1 MNDDSHKIDE
11 QILSEFEAAW
21 IAGNPLS
28 IANCLV
34 NVSEEYR
41 AQTLI
46 ELVLIDIEFA
56 WKNRSESG
64 PTPRLLESYVE
75 EFPELAQE
83 KILQQL
89 LEEEYR
95 VRTKHGDKVSYEQFE
110 RRFSTIVEAVDFT
123 EIAAENDVEN
133 GFQWSLQSGTVIDK
147 FTLSKEIGQGGMGRV
162 FVAHQSDPVKRQVAL
177 KVIKKGLN
185 SKEVIARFEAE
196 RQALALMDHPNIAR
210 ILDGGSTADGQ
221 PYFVMEYVKGQPLTD
236 YCDAKRLGLNERL
249 GLFVD
254 ICNAV
259 QHAHQK
265 GIIHRDLKPSNILV
279 AEYDGVAVPKV
290 IDFGLA
296 KALDSQ
302 KLLTEQT
309 LATHFGQVVG
319 TFKYMSPEQADSE
332 TIDIDTRTDIYALG
346 VILYELLTGKTPLDQ
361 QSFKDKALL
370 KVLELIRDHEPQRPS
385 TKLSSLEK
393 AVTTVSEQRQT
404 DPGRL
409 SQILRGDLDWVVM
422 KALDKER
429 HRRYESASSFG
440 DDIQRFLDSEPVLAR
455 PPSTAYKIRKF
466 VGKNRG
472 LVASV
477 ATIVVLLVGGI
488 VGTSWFAIKANNA
501 AKNEL
506 AQRKVAEEKEAEA
519 VTQKNKADQA
529 KDEAEASAKRANEV
543 LKIVSGSFK
552 STNPNEGA
560 NADMT
565 AKEVLINAQKS
576 METSEL
582 DDLGKIELLE
592 TLSTSFRGLGEKD
605 LLLKTSQQQL
615 NITKKN
621 FGEDH
626 LQTTNAM
633 NNLGNGYFH
642 NGQND
647 KALGLFEKVVEIRKE
662 KLGMGNQDTLG
673 SMMNLANAL
682 EGLGRLD
689 EALTTREQ
697 VLAASREHFGGQHN
711 ATLTAIN
718 NLAASYSRKGDAKK
732 ASELINELVKGSE
745 ALFGA
750 DHPKTLTALQNLGID
765 YAKQGNFPKAI
776 ETLEIVNQRQAKKL
790 GADHPDTLAGQAQLS
805 TIYYVSGNLAKALEL
820 GEENLRLTREKL
832 GNEHPETIFSMRNLA
847 NIYNRTGKKQ
857 RAIEI
862 RSEAVE
868 ISKKIFGEAHP
879 ETLSAEMG
887 LANLIDASGEKDKA
901 LKMRERLYRVMTEK
915 LGAEHP
921 ETIKLMT
928 GLAAS
933 YMENGRPNDGLELF
947 EKIYEVR
954 SKRLGDKHISTVRAR
969 QNVEMAREM
978 IEKESD
984 SNDKNEDDE

>member
-1 MNDDSHKIDE
+1 MSEDPGKIDE
-11 QILSEFEAAW
+11 QILSDFERAW
-21 IAGNPLS
+21 IMGEPKS
-28 IANCLV
+28 IAECLA
-34 NVSEEYR
+34 NVADESR
-41 AQTLI
+41 IATLV

-56 WKNRSESG
+56 WKQRHESD
-64 PTPRLLESYVE
+64 PKPRLLESYVE
-75 EFPELAQE
+75 EFKELADD
-83 KILQQL
+83 KTLQQL

-95 VRTKHGDKVSYEQFE
+95 IRLKHGDRVSYDQFE
-110 RRFSTIVEAVDFT
+110 KRFSTIVKSLEFT
-123 EIAAENDVEN
+123 EVSGDTDSEF
-133 GFQWSLQSGTVIDK
+133 GFPWSLQAGTVIDK
-147 FTLSKEIGQGGMGRV
+147 FTLDKEIGQGGMGRV
-162 FVAHQSDPVKRQVAL
+162 FVAHQTQPVKRQVAL

-210 ILDGGSTADGQ
+210 ILDGGTTEDGQ

-249 GLFVD
+249 RLFVNV
-254 ICNAV
+254 CAAV

-279 AEYDGVAVPKV
+279 AEYGGVAVPKV

-332 TIDIDTRTDIYALG
+332 TVDIDTRTDIYALG
-346 VILYELLTGKTPLDQ
+346 VILYELLTGNTPLDQ
-361 QSFKDKALL
+361 KSFKDKALL

-385 TKLSSLEK
+385 TKLSSLER

-422 KALDKER
+422 KALEKER

-440 DDIQRFLDSEPVLAR
+440 DDVQRFLKSEPVLAR
-455 PPSTAYKIRKF
+455 PPSTSYKIQKF
-466 VGKNRG
+466 IGKNRG

-477 ATIVVLLVGGI
+477 ATIAVLLIGGI

-506 AQRKVAEEKEAEA
+506 AQRKVAEDKEAEA
-519 VTQKNKADQA
+519 VVERKKADKA

-615 NITKKN
+615 DITKKN
-621 FGEDH
+621 FGENDPN
-626 LQTTNAM
+626 TANAM

-647 KALGLFEKVVEIRKE
+647 KALKLFEKSLAIRKE
-662 KLGMGNQDTLG
+662 KLGMGNEDTLG
-673 SMMNLANAL
+673 VMMNLANAL

-689 EALTTREQ
+689 EALKTREQ
-697 VLAASREHFGGQHN
+697 VLAASREHFGDQSRL
-711 ATLTAIN
+711 TLTAIN
-718 NLAASYSRKGDAKK
+718 NLTASYNRKGDIKRA
-732 ASELINELVKGSE
+732 NELMKELVEVTK
-745 ALFGA
+745 AKFGP
-750 DHPKTLTALQNLGID
+750 DHPMALMALQNLGIS
-765 YAKQGNFPKAI
+765 YAQQGNFPKAI
-776 ETLEIVNQRQAKKL
+776 ELLESASKGHSKVL
-790 GADHPDTLAGQAQLS
+790 GEDHPETLAGKLQLS
-805 TIYYVSGNLAKALEL
+805 TIYYVSGNFEKALEL
-820 GEENLRLTREKL
+820 GEENLQLTRKKL
-832 GNEHPETIFSMRNLA
+832 GDEHPDTIFSMRNLA

-862 RSEAVE
+862 RTEAVE
-868 ISKKIFGEAHP
+868 ISKKIFGEEHP

-887 LANLIDASGEKDKA
+887 LANLIDASGEKEKA
-901 LKMRERLYRVMTEK
+901 LKLRERLYRVMTEK
-915 LGAEHP
+915 LGAENP
-921 ETIKLMT
+921 ETLKLMT
-928 GLAAS
+928 GLGAS
-933 YMENGRPNDGLELF
+933 YMENGRPDEGLKLF
-947 EKIYEVR
+947 EKIYDVR
-954 SKRLGDKHISTVRAR
+954 RKRLGDNHIGTVRAR
-969 QNVEMAREM
+969 QNIEMAREM
-978 IEKESD
+978 IEKESGD
-984 SNDKNEDDE
+984 NKTDEEND